1 MTAETGSS
9 LQAIAF
15 GPPDRRLFAIY
26 HPGANANAAG
36 PAVVLC
42 NAFGQEAIRAHRLM
56 RVLAERLARQGYPV
70 LRFDY
75 FGTGDSMGEDL
86 DGDLDGWA
94 GDVLLADAEVRAR
107 SGGDST
113 VWLGIRLGAA
123 VALRAARQAPPG
135 LQRLVLFDM
144 VIDGPAYLAHLRER
158 HVACLEAAYSL
169 MPNPTPSEQAL
180 DPAQF
185 RDEAIGFAL
194 SPTLRRQ
201 ITALDVTTH
210 RWPAQPASI
219 IALSD
224 PEGADGRD
232 LAAAMLRQP
241 GRVHVVA
248 VQHGTDWT
256 RDTADNT
263 ALVPTQALLALVQ
276 QVGATA

>member
-1 MTAETGSS
+1 MTAEAGSS
-9 LQAIAF
+9 LQAIGF
-15 GPPDRRLFAIY
+15 GAPDRRLFAIY
-26 HPGANANAAG
+26 HPGAPAEVAR

-56 RVLAERLARQGYPV
+56 RVLAERLARQGFPV

-75 FGTGDSMGEDL
+75 FGTGDSMGDDL

-94 GDVLLADAEVRAR
+94 GDLLLADAEVRMR

-113 VWLGIRLGAA
+113 VWLGIRLGAT
-123 VALRAARQAPPG
+123 VALRAAQQAPAG
-135 LQRLVLFDM
+135 LRRLVLFDL
-144 VIDGPAYLAHLRER
+144 VIDGAAYLAHLRER
-158 HVACLEAAYSL
+158 HVASLEAAYSL
-169 MPNPTPSEQAL
+169 MPNPTPRELAR

-194 SPTLRRQ
+194 SSTLREQ
-201 ITALDVTTH
+201 IAALGVAAH
-210 RWPAQPASI
+210 RWPEQPASI

-224 PEGADGRD
+224 PDGADGRD
-232 LAAAMLRQP
+232 LAAAMLHQP

-248 VQHGTDWT
+248 VRHGTDWT

-276 QVGATA
+276 QVGAPL